1 MIAAEVKMMSFY
13 MATDREDSKIVV
25 VHTGAMEE
33 WCDANLGPKA
43 EFRDQ
48 VSDEYP
54 WSYSYSFGMTTWHF
68 AREELAT
75 MFRLRWL

>member
-13 MATDREDSKIVV
+13 MATDPDSKIVV
-25 VHTGAMEE
+25 VHTGEMED

-48 VSDEYP
+48 VSDDYP
-54 WSYSYSFGMTTWHF
+54 WSYSYSFGVTTWHF
-68 AREELAT
+68 ARAELAT
-75 MFRLRWL
+75 WFKLRWL